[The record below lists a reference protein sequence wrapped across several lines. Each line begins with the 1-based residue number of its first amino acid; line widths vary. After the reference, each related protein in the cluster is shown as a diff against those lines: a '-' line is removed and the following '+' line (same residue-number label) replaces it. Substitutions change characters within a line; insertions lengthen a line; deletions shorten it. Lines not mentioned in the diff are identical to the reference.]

1 MILLRY
7 FLSLIILLT
16 GILFSSNIQVTGYIQ
31 DSQTG
36 IFLPDVNISAYCPP
50 DTIGTN
56 SDKNGYFNFAV
67 LAKLPIELSFSHI
80 GYETQMVT
88 FTESKILQIY
98 LVESSLQAPALS
110 ISGEG
115 NLSGQEVKS
124 SIIKISE
131 TDITESGF
139 RNLEQ
144 TLSDESSVIISR
156 DLSGRETISI
166 RGSNSNE
173 VGVFVD
179 GVLINTPY
187 YGNADL
193 SSINLYDME
202 GVEVVKGGGSIL
214 MGSGFFGGV
223 LNLKSKPINKNTF
236 AMKYGGSSIYRL
248 DRDRY
253 YNLGFATKSIG
264 LSYQF
269 SRKDRPVTLT
279 TNHVNKYSTLAL
291 SNHFSYGDLFIR
303 HFTQLHK
310 LNTNSTSGF
319 IADSTSQISI
329 QYVGRIPFGG
339 ENWTFQWTDR
349 RDSNSDS
356 YWEVSSMGQDSRDE
370 NQGFRLVKS
379 INWNDITAALLLS
392 KSSQDFIGSSNY
404 NIDTVYIRNTDVDIY
419 RESSALAL
427 TLKFHSYNI
436 SSMIDRISIESGFR
450 FEEGHTELS
459 KLDEHD
465 LFPPYS
471 GSSIDTSLWKS
482 NYKIRTRKIG
492 VSAEGRYNNIS
503 YTIFST
509 MSKDMRLPIL
519 RDIFNIEVTPVF
531 AYRGNELKL
540 EVLNDYNLG
549 FTSELEIPGNI
560 PTAVSV
566 DADIFKN
573 QYFNKSYY
581 VTIQSSPPI
590 PVQTDK
596 AEISGYHIGL
606 SHNTYHDLLIFSFNH
621 TYLDLNDSRIF
632 PLKPETKSTASLKL
646 NWKSLTLFYQYFSEG
661 RQYIPGGVNEL
672 AAREDANISTSFT
685 MKKNDFKLTFTY
697 RIENL
702 NGEKNILPDDPGS
715 FVPSAFF
722 QRYNEIALIQ
732 LSYEPD

>member
-1 MILLRY
+1 MILPRY
-7 FLSLIILLT
+7 ILSIIIILT
-16 GILFSSNIQVTGYIQ
+16 GVLYSSNIQVSGYIQ
-31 DSQTG
+31 DSRSD

-56 SDKNGYFNFAV
+56 SDKNGYFNFTV
-67 LAKLPIELSFSHI
+67 SGDLPIELSFSHI
-80 GYETQMVT
+80 GYETQSVT
-88 FTESKILQIY
+88 LSESKILQIH
-98 LVESSLQAPALS
+98 LIESSLQAPVLS

-124 SIIKISE
+124 SIIKISN

-144 TLSDESSVIISR
+144 TLSDKSSIIISR

-179 GVLINTPY
+179 GVLMNTPY

-193 SSINLYDME
+193 SSINLYEME
-202 GVEVVKGGGSIL
+202 GVEVIKGGGSIL
-214 MGSGFFGGV
+214 MGSGYFGGV

-236 AMKYGGSSIYRL
+236 GMKYGGSSIYRL

-253 YNLGFATKSIG
+253 YNMGFATKYIG

-291 SNHFSYGDLFIR
+291 SNHFSCGDLFVR
-303 HFTQLHK
+303 HFTQSHK
-310 LNTNSTSGF
+310 LNTNASDGF
-319 IADSTSQISI
+319 IADSTSQTSI
-329 QYVGRIPFGG
+329 QYVGRIPFAG

-356 YWEVSSMGQDSRDE
+356 YWEVSSMGQNSRDK
-370 NQGFRLVKS
+370 NQGFRFVKS
-379 INWNDITAALLLS
+379 INWNDITAAVLLS

-404 NIDTVYIRNTDVDIY
+404 NIDTVYIRNTDVDIF

-436 SSMIDRISIESGFR
+436 SPMIDRISIESGYR
-450 FEEGHTELS
+450 FEEGQTELS
-459 KLDEHD
+459 KFDEHD

-471 GSSIDTSLWKS
+471 GSRIDTSLWKS

-492 VSAEGRYNNIS
+492 ISAEGRYKQFS

-519 RDIFNIEVTPVF
+519 RDIFNIEVTPIH

-540 EVLNDYNLG
+540 EILNDYNLG
-549 FTSELEIPGNI
+549 VTSELIFSGDI
-560 PTAVSV
+560 PTSISAE
-566 DADIFKN
+566 ADIFKN

-581 VTIQSSPPI
+581 INPPSSPPI
-590 PVQTDK
+590 PVQTDQ
-596 AEISGYHIGL
+596 AEISGFHIGL
-606 SHNTYHDLLIFSFNH
+606 SHRTYHDLLILSFNH
-621 TYLDLNDSRIF
+621 TYLNLNDSRIF
-632 PLKPETKSTASLKL
+632 PFKPETKSTASLKL

-661 RQYIPGGVNEL
+661 RQFIPGGVNEL

-685 MKKNDFKLTFTY
+685 VKKNDFKVIITY
-697 RIENL
+697 RVENL
-702 NGEKNILPDDPGS
+702 NGDKNILPDDPGS
-715 FVPSAFF
+715 FIPSAFF

-732 LSYEPD
+732 LSYEPN